1 MYTFRGPVIDFA
13 KTIRN
18 FRFHDSQ
25 ELKKKKGGDKI
36 IYLAKSK
43 R

>member
-18 FRFHDSQ
+18 FRFYDSQ
-25 ELKKKKGGDKI
+25 ELKKRKKEETKL
-36 IYLAKSK
+36 YT
-43 R
+43 